1 MLMVHEEDPKART
14 LDEVGDIS
22 GIKLF
27 SNQVLVAIYKRP
39 SKTKGGIILTDK
51 TRDED
56 IYQGKVGLILSK
68 GPDAFDDPTG
78 KWSWDDVGVGS
89 WVLFRPSD
97 SWAIGLIGEGRNEKY
112 DCRILSDT
120 SVRGIVPHPDMVW

>member
-14 LDEVGDIS
+14 LEEVGDIS

-39 SKTKGGIILTDK
+39 NKTKGGIILTEK
-51 TRDED
+51 TLDED
-56 IYQGKVGLILSK
+56 IYQGKVGLIVAQ

-78 KWSWDDVGVGS
+78 KWSWNGVGIGS

-97 SWAIGLIGEGRNEKY
+97 SWSLGLIGEGNTEKREF
-112 DCRILSDT
+112 RILSDV
-120 SVRGIVPHPDMVW
+120 SVRGTVPHPDMVW